1 MSWELIELKRLWI
14 VLGITGLFGSIYFI
28 QPQWFENMVTLFK
41 HGATDVFVN
50 YIRSFGIWAPIISIL
65 LMIFQA
71 LAAPLPAFLIA
82 GANGIVFGIG
92 WGSLVSWLGGMA
104 GAFVSFV
111 LARALGRDF
120 VNRMTKG
127 KARLEKVDKMSSN
140 HGFKIILVARL
151 LPFISF
157 DVISYL
163 AGLSKMKTS
172 TFLWSTGLGMI
183 PGTVLYTALG
193 HDLAQA
199 QTYSNR
205 VVIIIGLIGILYA
218 VGKLRSYRRQKS
230 NKSDVGDREVE

>member
-1 MSWELIELKRLWI
+1 MELIELKKLWI
-14 VLGITGLFGSIYFI
+14 VLGIVGLFGSIYFI
-28 QPQWFENMVTLFK
+28 QPEWFQNMITLFN
-41 HGATDVFVN
+41 HGATDVIVN
-50 YIRSFGIWAPIISIL
+50 YIRSFGIWAPIISIF

-82 GANGIVFGIG
+82 GANGIVFGVG

-104 GAFVSFV
+104 GAFISFL
-111 LARALGRDF
+111 LARGLGRDF

-127 KARLEKVDKMSSN
+127 KARLEKVDEISSG

-172 TFLWSTGLGMI
+172 TFLWATGLGMI

-205 VVIIIGLIGILYA
+205 LFIIIGLIGILYA
-218 VGKLRSYRRQKS
+218 AGKLRSYWKQKI
-230 NKSDVGDREVE
+230 NKSDVEDREVE